1 MGGAAVDATIFRD
14 FLCYFQLIK
23 IGTKELHYHAV
34 ERMWYIEPGLTPA
47 DGLLPIRND
56 RDALAMGK
64 AAAGGVVSLYME
76 VGESDSGFGDN
87 EHEIERSID
96 GSDPEADAS
105 GVRADEGII
114 HLLDYSDR
122 TSDLEFAKA
131 MANLGLTGY
140 RRKVRTQYNTD
151 GVEVDQLNER
161 TVNQSAQQ
169 EEMVI
174 PVHELDGMEFMNTRS
189 PDGQSDADDKQ
200 SDMHSSQGSQED
212 SDDDPL
218 FEPCSKIQLSSP
230 ISSYRASSMSNH
242 DCVDKVDG
250 EEVNS
255 VVGVEFYDPN
265 CDHTKLVLK
274 PTLSFVS
281 PQQFKKAVTNYS
293 VVVGADINWVRSS
306 RKCKEAV
313 CSVPECKWRVY
324 ASWWNRDEVY
334 IIKAVVS
341 AHTCGRTQCIKGATT
356 KWIAKRYMG
365 RFRIDPELNTRH
377 MVKEIGL
384 TYGLDVTV
392 RVCAN
397 ARKQARRIL
406 EGTLSEQYT
415 KMRSYVNTLQV
426 ANPDGLFA
434 LEVNLVLGAEKS
446 IFKRLYVGF
455 SYLRLG
461 FLAGCRKMF
470 ALDGCFLKGEVKG
483 MLLSAVG
490 KDRNNQMFPIAWAV
504 VEGENRNSW
513 GWFVHL
519 VKTELLI
526 ADGTGWS
533 IISDQRKVI
542 NLTLNLIYL
551 CIILG

>member
-1 MGGAAVDATIFRD
+1 
-14 FLCYFQLIK
+14 
-23 IGTKELHYHAV
+23 
-34 ERMWYIEPGLTPA
+34 
-47 DGLLPIRND
+47 
-56 RDALAMGK
+56 
-64 AAAGGVVSLYME
+64 
-76 VGESDSGFGDN
+76 
-87 EHEIERSID
+87 
-96 GSDPEADAS
+96 
-105 GVRADEGII
+105 
-114 HLLDYSDR
+114 
-122 TSDLEFAKA
+122 
-131 MANLGLTGY
+131 
-140 RRKVRTQYNTD
+140 
-151 GVEVDQLNER
+151 
-161 TVNQSAQQ
+161 
-169 EEMVI
+169 
-174 PVHELDGMEFMNTRS
+174 
-189 PDGQSDADDKQ
+189 
-200 SDMHSSQGSQED
+200 
-212 SDDDPL
+212 
-218 FEPCSKIQLSSP
+218 
-230 ISSYRASSMSNH
+230 
-242 DCVDKVDG
+242 
-250 EEVNS
+250 
-255 VVGVEFYDPN
+255 
-265 CDHTKLVLK
+265 
-274 PTLSFVS
+274 
-281 PQQFKKAVTNYS
+281 
-293 VVVGADINWVRSS
+293 
-306 RKCKEAV
+306 
-313 CSVPECKWRVY
+313 
-324 ASWWNRDEVY
+324 
-334 IIKAVVS
+334 
-341 AHTCGRTQCIKGATT
+341 
-356 KWIAKRYMG
+356 MG

-533 IISDQRKVI
+533 IISDQRKGLVD
-542 NLTLNLIYL
+542 TLQLLLPCAEHMKCARHVSAN
-551 CIILG
+551 